1 MTEIKNMLSQI
12 GEFIFV
18 EMGGVKKVTYD
29 ETKNSCVI
37 LTDDGK
43 EYVLEIKPK

>member
-1 MTEIKNMLSQI
+1 MTEIENILSQI
-12 GEFIFV
+12 GEFVFV
-18 EMGGVKKVTYD
+18 EMGGIKSVTYD
-29 ETKNSCVI
+29 GTKNSCVI